1 MRTSLVAAF
10 GLLSMVWTGCVSAFP
25 ASSLDTGRDAAALPQ
40 GGTRLQVGGGGG
52 AAPLSLAFGGG
63 AGLRLEHQV
72 LDELSWSLDAG
83 SGLQTLAALPFIV
96 PFGSY
101 LGAQWNPGGLDWFA
115 LRGRAGVGVDSA
127 ALAILSVL
135 GGNPEGWAGLAPY
148 LSFAA
153 QAVLSLRLPA
163 TVSLYLVPGLGAKQ
177 FLGGGDVSAAWIGA
191 VARTFCRPT
200 SVLLDATC
208 GTVDTLIFPGVT
220 TGLQLRPS
228 DNLSFYASANFTGGV
243 IFGRSF
249 FGVETRSEV
258 LFSPS
263 ANVQLG
269 AAVVF

>member
-1 MRTSLVAAF
+1 MRSSFAAAL
-10 GLLSMVWTGCVSAFP
+10 GLLSATSVACVSAFP
-25 ASSLDTGRDAAALPQ
+25 ASSLDTGRDAAPLPH
-40 GGTRLQVGGGGG
+40 GDTRLQLGGGGG

-63 AGLRLEHQV
+63 VGLRLEHQV
-72 LDELSWSLDAG
+72 LDELSLSLDAG
-83 SGLQTLAALPFIV
+83 TGLQTLAALPFII

-101 LGAQWNPGGLDWFA
+101 LGAQWNPGGPDWFA

-127 ALAILSVL
+127 ALALLSVL
-135 GGNPEGWAGLAPY
+135 AGNPEGWAGLAPY
-148 LSFAA
+148 LSFAV

-163 TVSLYLVPGLGAKQ
+163 TVSLYVVPGLGAKQ

-191 VARTFCRPT
+191 VARTFCRPNL
-200 SVLLDATC
+200 VVLDATC
-208 GTVDTLIFPGVT
+208 GTVDTLVFPGVT

-228 DNLSFYASANFTGGV
+228 DNLSFYASANLTGGV

-249 FGVETRSEV
+249 PGGAARSEV

-269 AAVVF
+269 AAFIF